1 MLNFFYRYL
10 SDLKNKIR
18 GYFFLRKYRKDTPES
33 TWKFYNKM
41 RYIYRNEFNKRENF
55 GKILSNTKHI
65 DILNNKGF
73 IIVKLSDVSKK
84 QEFNDKIIEFKKK
97 FNDIVKDPK
106 KNIHKKSYLI
116 QYNFEFNKDIKI
128 LADPFVDIATKYL
141 GTLPILDTFQMW
153 FSPNDSHEL
162 EGSKLLHRDPEDFKQ
177 LKIFIPV
184 EEIQINNGPLNV
196 IDKKES
202 KLLYEDLIKKKIISG
217 RNQKIDDKYA
227 KKLNLTNHKIL
238 LKNDECALV
247 DTCANYHY
255 GSRISSKPRKLLFL
269 HFTTAFSAKTPIF
282 RSYDSEKKFSLDKD
296 KLVYGLQKKTI
307 NHFRNRQYLKI

>member
-10 SDLKNKIR
+10 SDFKNKIR

-33 TWKFYNKM
+33 TLKFYNKM

-55 GKILSNTKHI
+55 SKILSNTKHI

-84 QEFNDKIIEFKKK
+84 QEFNDKIKEFRKK

-106 KNIHKKSYLI
+106 KNIHKKNYLI
-116 QYNFEFNKDIKI
+116 QYNLEFNKDIKI

-141 GTLPILDTFQMW
+141 GTLPILDSCQMW
-153 FSPNDSHEL
+153 LSPNDSYKL

-184 EEIQINNGPLNV
+184 EEVQINNGPLNV

-247 DTCANYHY
+247 DTCACYHY
-255 GSRISSKPRKLLFL
+255 GSRKSSKPRKILFL
-269 HFTTAFSAKTPIF
+269 HFTSAFSAKTPIF
-282 RSYDSEKKFSLDKD
+282 RKYDTENKFFSEKD
-296 KLVYGLQKKTI
+296 KLIYGLQKKTI
-307 NHFRNRQYLKI
+307 NHFKKRQYLTI